1 MIKSF
6 LIHSKIQKKWIE
18 KFKTI
23 EDSFKARANSN
34 DLHANFP
41 FENIEWLIKMEDTCI
56 FI

>member
-41 FENIEWLIKMEDTCI
+41 FENIEWLIKEGYSL
-56 FI
+56 